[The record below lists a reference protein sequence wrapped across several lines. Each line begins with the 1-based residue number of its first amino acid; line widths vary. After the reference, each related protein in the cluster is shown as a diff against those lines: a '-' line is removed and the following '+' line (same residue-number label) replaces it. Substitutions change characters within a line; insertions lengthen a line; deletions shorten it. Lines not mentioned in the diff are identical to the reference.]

1 MAQTDD
7 NTQTD
12 APTTGVGRVF
22 EKVLRRPFL
31 ASVAIGV
38 LSALIFGLA
47 LPGQDHAPE
56 DTTVQVTSSAPDTIE
71 PAPSA
76 ETPSTPIEEA
86 TPVAA
91 EPAIPGVPIV
101 AEVAI
106 VITDAGLN
114 RKVSEQIDKDMPR
127 DATLAVSVYASDPS
141 GTASAFKASGRDVW
155 LQVAMQSTAGGIDP
169 GPLAASSSLS
179 TTENMA
185 LLQRQVATAGGNV
198 VGLYIPDDA
207 DIPGNDPDMWRD
219 IALNLIGENLMI
231 MDATKAKVA
240 TTLYMQKR
248 EAQISAYLKTDILI
262 NGDMGPVVLQKALA
276 DALPIILREQE
287 AIVVLTHP
295 TPLAVQTLAEW
306 VKSLPAKGIRLVPA
320 AKFTGLKG

>member
-12 APTTGVGRVF
+12 VPTTGAGRVF
-22 EKVLRRPFL
+22 ENVLRHPFL
-31 ASVAIGV
+31 ASIAIGV
-38 LSALIFGLA
+38 LSALIFGLV
-47 LPGQDHAPE
+47 LPGQDHTPE
-56 DTTVQVTSSAPDTIE
+56 DTTIQVTSSAPDTIE

-86 TPVAA
+86 AA

-101 AEVAI
+101 AEVAV
-106 VITDAGLN
+106 VIADAGLN

-155 LQVAMQSTAGGIDP
+155 LQIAMQSTAGGIDP

-185 LLQRQVATAGGNV
+185 LLRRQVATAGGNV

-240 TTLYMQKR
+240 TTLYLQKR
-248 EAQISAYLKTDILI
+248 EAQISAYLKTDIII

-287 AIVVLTHP
+287 AIVVMAHP